1 MGKFKVGDYISIM
14 DLEKIEQ
21 KTKVV
26 NNIPILFTKQMEKY
40 CGRPTK
46 IMSITD
52 NGNYK
57 LYADLGSHVWHESW
71 LVEPTIVNANMPSF
85 EPSFTLGEMC
95 DFKIELRKKLKENKN
110 MGLVNEEWK
119 KPFRIRD
126 VEIVVPNKVVEVTFE
141 DRTKEK
147 AVCAEEDTFSLDMA
161 ITICIA
167 KHMLGGSSA
176 YNNAVRKANKILVN
190 KVKVAEKAKAE
201 AEQKAKRVAKYE
213 AYKKRKAD
221 KKREQEIELRKE
233 AYKRAIM
240 ELEDEKVTASC
251 Q

>member
-1 MGKFKVGDYISIM
+1 MGKFKIGDKVRIKQKKEIERIEEKRRGCLPGFILDMYDYCNKEATVTRITPNGYLRLDVDDDGYSWYE
-14 DLEKIEQ
+14 DWLEFAGAKRKGE
-21 KTKVV
+21 KTDMRL
-26 NNIPILFTKQMEKY
+26 NI
-40 CGRPTK
+40 
-46 IMSITD
+46 D
-52 NGNYK
+52 
-57 LYADLGSHVWHESW
+57 
-71 LVEPTIVNANMPSF
+71 
-85 EPSFTLGEMC
+85 
-95 DFKIELRKKLKENKN
+95 
-110 MGLVNEEWK
+110 
-119 KPFRIRD
+119 D

-233 AYKRAIM
+233 AYKRAM
-240 ELEDEKVTASC
+240 KELEDEKKRK
-251 Q
+251 